1 MKVQELS
8 EIHFK
13 LLHTSSLQLCNH
25 ITLTK
30 KYLPKKSTSQQQRQL
45 GKRNLNLFG
54 FIVYIDT
61 DFGRRSYAFVATF
74 KHVYRHI
81 TGVFIVVFKQV
92 FAHNGVDVFYA
103 PRMMLIINLIDAVT
117 LS

>member
-13 LLHTSSLQLCNH
+13 SLHTSSLQLCNH

-61 DFGRRSYAFVATF
+61 GILLASLLLVLNRFLPTTA
-74 KHVYRHI
+74 
-81 TGVFIVVFKQV
+81 
-92 FAHNGVDVFYA
+92 
-103 PRMMLIINLIDAVT
+103 
-117 LS
+117 

>member
-13 LLHTSSLQLCNH
+13 SLHTSSLQLCDH

-61 DFGRRSYAFVATF
+61 DFGRRSYAFDATF
-74 KHVYRHI
+74 KHMSIGILLASLLLFLNRCLP
-81 TGVFIVVFKQV
+81 TT
-92 FAHNGVDVFYA
+92 A
-103 PRMMLIINLIDAVT
+103 
-117 LS
+117 

>member
-13 LLHTSSLQLCNH
+13 SLHTSSLQLCDH

-45 GKRNLNLFG
+45 GKRDLNLFG

-74 KHVYRHI
+74 KHMSIGILLASLLLFLNRCLP
-81 TGVFIVVFKQV
+81 TT
-92 FAHNGVDVFYA
+92 A
-103 PRMMLIINLIDAVT
+103 
-117 LS
+117 